1 MRAARDSAALLT
13 RSSVANSTPYSRFQ
27 TTLRSV
33 MARLKLSESQ
43 QRFLTEPQY
52 IHKHDIT
59 IKKSSGS
66 SVSYP
71 AFRIQFNN
79 ARGPYKGGIRFH
91 PAADEDEVKALAAL
105 MAIKTAV
112 AGIPF
117 GGGKG
122 GVQCNPKE
130 LNRHELQEL
139 SRAYIRAFKDHFGAH
154 KDCPAPDVNT
164 NPDIMAWMRD
174 EYENQTGT
182 YAPAMITGKPLSYG
196 GIPGRDT
203 ATARGGFYI
212 LQEMVE
218 RDALDPS
225 ELRVVVHG
233 FGNAGAHMA
242 MFLHREGYNVVA
254 VSDSQ
259 GGIYSEDGI
268 DPFRIQK
275 YKIKTGAV
283 TGEYC
288 EGSVCDI
295 EKMKLDNVR
304 RVTNEEMVE
313 LPCDILIPASLDN
326 IVTGKNADRVQAR
339 YILELANGPVSPE
352 ADEIFKKKGI
362 TVVPDVLA
370 NSGGVI
376 VSYFEW
382 SQGQSGRQW
391 TLEQVNSDL
400 KRIILEAFT
409 AVRREARRENVT
421 YREAAFAV
429 GIKRIVEAM
438 RVRGW
443 V

>member
-1 MRAARDSAALLT
+1 MKKAD
-13 RSSVANSTPYSRFQ
+13 TPYGRFR
-27 TTLRSV
+27 TTLDITLK
-33 MARLKLSESQ
+33 RLKLS
-43 QRFLTEPQY
+43 QRARELLLEPQH
-52 IHKHDIT
+52 IHEWDISF
-59 IKKSSGS
+59 KLDSGK
-66 SVSYP
+66 SVSFP
-71 AFRIQFNN
+71 AFRVQSNN

-196 GIPGRDT
+196 GIPGRDK

-218 RDALDPS
+218 RDALYPS

-254 VSDSQ
+254 VSYSQ

-268 DPFRIQK
+268 YPF
-275 YKIKTGAV
+275 
-283 TGEYC
+283 
-288 EGSVCDI
+288 
-295 EKMKLDNVR
+295 L
-304 RVTNEEMVE
+304 
-313 LPCDILIPASLDN
+313 
-326 IVTGKNADRVQAR
+326 
-339 YILELANGPVSPE
+339 
-352 ADEIFKKKGI
+352 
-362 TVVPDVLA
+362 
-370 NSGGVI
+370 
-376 VSYFEW
+376 
-382 SQGQSGRQW
+382 
-391 TLEQVNSDL
+391 
-400 KRIILEAFT
+400 
-409 AVRREARRENVT
+409 
-421 YREAAFAV
+421 
-429 GIKRIVEAM
+429 
-438 RVRGW
+438 
-443 V
+443 